1 MLDPALC
8 ARPLSQWLVLKSV
21 LSHWLMTPILV
32 VIPLTV
38 FILAAKLLPRW
49 RWKRYLLVMG
59 SLSLA
64 GYFFASFPAT
74 VAIAT
79 KGLIAFLPKDPGKKA
94 DAIVI
99 LGRGAYMRQS
109 RVDLA
114 TELWKSKRAPLIF
127 ASGAGDGADIVQMLK
142 TEGVPKS
149 VLKAE
154 SCSQT
159 TEENALFTAAMLQ
172 PMGVKQIIL
181 ITDSPHMMR
190 SLLTFRSLGFTVF
203 PRPTPLPAN
212 LSPTRRAMM
221 IFYEYMG
228 LFNYGIKGYWQP
240 QNAVMEQ
247 DPYIA
252 QHQAGIG

>member
-8 ARPLSQWLVLKSV
+8 ARPLSQWLVLKST
-21 LSHWLMTPILV
+21 LSHWLMTPVLV
-32 VIPLTV
+32 VIPLTA
-38 FILAAKLLPRW
+38 FILLIKFFPKW
-49 RWKRYLLVMG
+49 RWKRYMLVMG
-59 SLSLA
+59 SLSLVA
-64 GYFFASFPAT
+64 YFLASFPAT
-74 VAIAT
+74 VAIAS
-79 KGLIAFLPKDPGKKA
+79 KGLIAFLPEDPGRKA

-99 LGRGAYMRQS
+99 LGRGAYMRKS
-109 RVDLA
+109 RVEVAAD
-114 TELWKSKRAPLIF
+114 LWKSKRAPLIF
-127 ASGAGDGADIVQMLK
+127 ASGAGDGADIVNMLK

-172 PMGVKQIIL
+172 PMGVKRIVL

-212 LSPTRRAMM
+212 LPPTRRAMM

-240 QNAVMEQ
+240 QNAEMEQ
-247 DPYIA
+247 NPYIA
-252 QHQAGIG
+252 QQQAANG